1 MSLRTTEYLLDD
13 EAAASVRRNGEGSP
27 LPDLV
32 RRIGNT
38 PLIKLDRIGRDLPE
52 SVQLYAKAEHLNP
65 TGSVKDRAA
74 RRMILEGLRSG
85 DLHSGKAIID
95 ATSGNTGIAYAVI
108 GALLGIPVVLAM
120 PENASPER
128 RKILQVHGAQIILT
142 DPMEGTDGS
151 REYVRRLVDEQPERY
166 FYPDQYNNDAN
177 WRAHFDETGLEIL
190 EQTNGRVTHF
200 VAGLGTTGTF
210 IGVTRRLKEFDAD
223 LRCVAVEPDGPLHG
237 IEGLK
242 HLESA
247 VVPGIYDARLP
258 DATMRVS
265 TEASFEMTRRL
276 AREEGLLVGV
286 SSGAN
291 VSAALEVAAGLQEG
305 NVVTILCDSGTRYLS
320 DSFWADEGGE

>member
-1 MSLRTTEYLLDD
+1 MSLKTTEYLLPDTAGD
-13 EAAASVRRNGEGSP
+13 FVKPNGERRP

-32 RRIGNT
+32 ERIGDT
-38 PLIKLDRIGRDLPE
+38 PLIRLNRIGRHLPE
-52 SVQLYAKAEHLNP
+52 SVQVYAKAEHLNP

-85 DLHSGKAIID
+85 DLHAGKAIID
-95 ATSGNTGIAYAVI
+95 ATSGNTGIAYAVV
-108 GALLGIPVVLAM
+108 GALLGLPVVLAM
-120 PENASPER
+120 PSNASPER
-128 RKILQVHGAQIILT
+128 RKILEAHGAEIILT
-142 DPMEGTDGS
+142 DPMDGTDGS
-151 REYVRRLVDEQPERY
+151 REYVRRLVDEQPDRY

-177 WRAHFDETGLEIL
+177 WRAHYDETGLEIL
-190 EQTNGRVTHF
+190 EQTNGRVTQF

-210 IGVTRRLKEFDAD
+210 MGVARRLKDYDEAV
-223 LRCVAVEPDGPLHG
+223 RCVAVEPDGPLHG

-247 VVPGIYDARLP
+247 VVPGIYDPQLP
-258 DATMRVS
+258 DATMRIA

-291 VSAALEVAAGLQEG
+291 VCAALEAAADVDEG
-305 NVVTILCDSGTRYLS
+305 AIVTILCDSGTRYLS
-320 DSFWADEGGE
+320 DSFWTNEGDQ